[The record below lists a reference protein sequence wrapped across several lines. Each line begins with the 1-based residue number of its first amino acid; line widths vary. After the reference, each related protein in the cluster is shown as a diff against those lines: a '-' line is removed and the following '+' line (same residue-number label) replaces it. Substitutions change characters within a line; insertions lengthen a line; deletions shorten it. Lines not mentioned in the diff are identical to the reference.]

1 MLFTYP
7 SFIGVKEQTESE
19 LLFNSVRMA
28 IQTHAGEIWVDL
40 DFGTTIRNLIKQ
52 GIDNIVLSEIQNEIE
67 IKLDTYFRDELEI
80 DSINV
85 WQELDKVKVEL
96 NCIEL
101 RTGIHYTVQSEEII
115 INPDQTLH

>member
-96 NCIEL
+96 NYIEL

-115 INPDQTLH
+115 INPDQTLY